1 MVIFKDFLMWKLNEN
16 IGKMGRLFLDG
27 SYVQKARLSVHS
39 CFNGDGQIMNFATP
53 PSTFRADPLVP
64 DDNGLAT

>member
-27 SYVQKARLSVHS
+27 S
-39 CFNGDGQIMNFATP
+39 
-53 PSTFRADPLVP
+53 LVIKKIHDAAAP
-64 DDNGLAT
+64 